1 MKYYEFNSK
10 FSHSTE
16 DHGSKNF
23 SGSKKVQENCGLCK
37 IPIYGKNLR
46 DK

>member
-1 MKYYEFNSK
+1 MKYYQFNLK
-10 FSHSTE
+10 LSHSTE
-16 DHGSKNF
+16 DHGSKKI
-23 SGSKKVQENCGLCK
+23 SGSKKVQENCTLCK